1 MLSLVSLF
9 SKYNINIF
17 EDFSFH
23 FSFFVE
29 ILKYEGNNDI

>member
-9 SKYNINIF
+9 SNYNINIF
-17 EDFSFH
+17 EDFSFY